1 MVGGPGDSPFAFA
14 AEPEKRRAARAQPVR
29 LERAEVAVLS
39 VLQPLHAVAD
49 FARRT
54 QRKGLTAGSH
64 VFSTV
69 HRVHSDGLGQSDGRQ
84 RRAEASLR
92 FQVRPGG
99 KVQCSGA
106 VSFWPKF
113 ISYFKLGPEQEAK
126 IRQICTLN
134 YQKLNG
140 MVMRSS
146 PLMTPAASL
155 ASASKSAPR
164 SFLKRSLLAEL
175 QSLTEA
181 TTEEASGLF
190 SVMNSFLTPQQVS
203 TLAEFLL
210 NDSDRCLAEL
220 EQVPA
225 RFAAQNQQET
235 TSDSQSEPS
244 HAKTSGNGET
254 RESGETGE
262 SGESGETG
270 EREVRYSELL
280 ALTKG
285 SCSVEKLLSVLHSLW
300 SV

>member
-49 FARRT
+49 FARRK
-54 QRKGLTAGSH
+54 RRGGFIAGSR

-69 HRVHSDGLGQSDGRQ
+69 HRVHSDGLGQPDGRQ

-106 VSFWPKF
+106 FSFWPKF

-190 SVMNSFLTPQQVS
+190 SVMNSFLT
-203 TLAEFLL
+203 
-210 NDSDRCLAEL
+210 
-220 EQVPA
+220 
-225 RFAAQNQQET
+225 
-235 TSDSQSEPS
+235 
-244 HAKTSGNGET
+244 
-254 RESGETGE
+254 
-262 SGESGETG
+262 
-270 EREVRYSELL
+270 ERWL
-280 ALTKG
+280 
-285 SCSVEKLLSVLHSLW
+285 
-300 SV
+300 